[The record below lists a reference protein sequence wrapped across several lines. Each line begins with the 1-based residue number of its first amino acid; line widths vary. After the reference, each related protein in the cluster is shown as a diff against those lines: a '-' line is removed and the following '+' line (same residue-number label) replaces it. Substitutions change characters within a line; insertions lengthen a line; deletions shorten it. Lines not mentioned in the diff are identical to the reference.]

1 MHDELPSS
9 ESDDGSYDSD
19 DMERGNYEEEYVGP
33 EIDYD
38 KAEEH
43 WHLNLAGKK
52 FGHVRPSVLGS
63 TVVECGHNFGAGVFH
78 FPPCLLLCKE
88 AFQWSF

>member
-1 MHDELPSS
+1 
-9 ESDDGSYDSD
+9 
-19 DMERGNYEEEYVGP
+19 MERGNYEEEYVGP